1 MEGEAMIVEVVG
13 KPLGT
18 VVILLSLL
26 ITASHRDSP
35 PPVDTSLALSRCVL
49 GRPPVARWSLPDRY
63 REVSGLAAFGDS
75 AVLIHGDER
84 ARVGVFDL
92 VRAEVTR
99 EFQPVK
105 TLTEDFEGIA
115 LVDDGIALMTSDG
128 RLFLAIRFDSVP
140 PDFEET
146 NTGFSRFC
154 ELEGLAWEPGSR
166 VLLFPCKTPKDSRL
180 VDALVVFRWSLDD
193 DAPADPT
200 RLMVL
205 PPALRRAVGTTLFRA
220 TAIDV
225 DPVTRHLLVLSSA
238 PVVVVELDL
247 EGHVL
252 GSARLDRNRHPRPEG
267 IAVVGKLL
275 LIADEGV
282 VGDTRGTITA
292 YACSS

>member
-1 MEGEAMIVEVVG
+1 MIVEVVS

-18 VVILLSLL
+18 VVIVFSLL
-26 ITASHRDSP
+26 VTASHRDP
-35 PPVDTSLALSRCVL
+35 PHPVDTSLALGRCVL
-49 GRPPVARWSLPDRY
+49 GRPPVARWSLPGQY

-92 VRAEVTR
+92 ARAEVTR
-99 EFQPVK
+99 EFQPEK

-115 LVDDGIALMTSDG
+115 HVEDGIALMSSEG
-128 RLFLAIRFDSVP
+128 RLFMATRFDSVP
-140 PDFEET
+140 LNFKET
-146 NTGFSRFC
+146 DTELGRFC
-154 ELEGLAWEPGSR
+154 ELEGLAWESESR
-166 VLLFPCKTPKDSRL
+166 VLLLPCKTQKDPRL
-180 VDALVVFRWSLDD
+180 LDALVVFRWSLDHR
-193 DAPADPT
+193 PLADPT
-200 RLMVL
+200 QLMVL
-205 PPALRRAVGTTLFRA
+205 PPALRRALGTTLFRA

-282 VGDTRGTITA
+282 VGDGQGTITA